1 MTYGVLELTE
11 DMYEKV
17 TRENKEL
24 RERLRLAEQTRDAA
38 QASANQA
45 VMDRR
50 RAEAL
55 RSPLHAVR
63 AFCQWLD
70 MREEYGFTRASG
82 VDADHSPL
90 LRRLLEGIEP
100 LPEPP
105 PRAHS
110 YPWYNLVEKGYDWAH
125 NVWLPPGDSEYNE
138 VLGHPAIVIDQ
149 ERWAI
154 IRTVDET
161 TWIVAYTMPD
171 VAAIQAWYGA
181 NMRGPRPMKLSE
193 SRWRVSKDP
202 AREYSPWRVERFELV
217 QSKAIDRR
225 KR

>member
-1 MTYGVLELTE
+1 MSDDERVIAL
-11 DMYEKV
+11 K
-17 TRENKEL
+17 RENTEL
-24 RERLRLAEQTRDAA
+24 RECLRLAEQTRDAA
-38 QASANQA
+38 QASANRA
-45 VMDRR
+45 VLDRR

-55 RSPLHAVR
+55 RSPLRAVR

-70 MREEYGFTRASG
+70 MREEYGFTRSSG
-82 VDADHSPL
+82 VDAEHSPL

-100 LPEPP
+100 FQEPP

-125 NVWLPPGDSEYNE
+125 EVWAPTSGSAVSV
-138 VLGHPAIVIDQ
+138 VLGHPAVVIDQ

-154 IRTVDET
+154 IDTVDET
-161 TWIVAYTMPD
+161 TWIVAYTTPD
-171 VAAIQAWYGA
+171 VEAIRAWLCTD
-181 NMRGPRPMKLSE
+181 MLEPKPMKLSE

-202 AREYSPWRVERFELV
+202 AREYSPWLVERFELV